1 MKLVSGQVLTEKR
14 NRLDPDLLA
23 DLVFCGENLDFVRD
37 GHRVENVAAAAA
49 ACSSSSSTAAA
60 VAQQPGSSSSSS
72 RKSKGSVKLPS
83 VMELLKK
90 RKEDLAGVAAI
101 AAPAEAPGGH
111 RLPR

>member
-37 GHRVENVAAAAA
+37 GHRVENVAAAA
-49 ACSSSSSTAAA
+49 CSSSSTAAA

-90 RKEDLAGVAAI
+90 RKEDLAGVV
-101 AAPAEAPGGH
+101 PSLHLQEH

>member
-49 ACSSSSSTAAA
+49 ACSSSRSTAAA

-90 RKEDLAGVAAI
+90 RKEDLAGVV
-101 AAPAEAPGGH
+101 PLLH
-111 RLPR
+111 LQKYRLPR

>member
-49 ACSSSSSTAAA
+49 ACSS
-60 VAQQPGSSSSSS
+60 GSSS
-72 RKSKGSVKLPS
+72 RKSKGTVKLPS

-90 RKEDLAGVAAI
+90 RKEDLAGVV
-101 AAPAEAPGGH
+101 PSLHLQKH